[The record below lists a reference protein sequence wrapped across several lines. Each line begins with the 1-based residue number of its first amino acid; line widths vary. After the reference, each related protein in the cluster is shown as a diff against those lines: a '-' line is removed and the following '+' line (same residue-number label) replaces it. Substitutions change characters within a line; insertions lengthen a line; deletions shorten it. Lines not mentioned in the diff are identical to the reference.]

1 MKKMQQGFTLIELMI
16 VVAIIGILAAVA
28 LPQYRNY
35 VARAEVANAVASVS
49 GEKIKIAD
57 NVNIGGPATACTG
70 NGGVSNCAFATPNV
84 TLTGSYPATGTATT
98 TVTLVADVTADPI
111 TWACTVTASPVA
123 GYATDACDN
132 LTP

>member
-35 VARAEVANAVASVS
+35 VARAEVANATASVS
-49 GEKIKIAD
+49 GEKIKVAD
-57 NVNIGGPATACTG
+57 NVNIGGAATACTG
-70 NGGVSNCAFATPNV
+70 NGGVTNCTFADPNV
-84 TLTGSYPATGTATT
+84 TLTGSYGATT
-98 TVTLVADVTADPI
+98 TVTIVANATADPI
-111 TWACTVTASPVA
+111 AWACTVTASPVA
-123 GYATDACDN
+123 GYVGDACDA